1 MNISPTSTIYVNI
14 NSEESPQLK
23 DALEMEDYS
32 KTTFK
37 AIHIASSYESPN
49 VYDSCSSTHRLHHV
63 TNLITFI
70 AWSGRLLLDQTNT
83 MAMATSGA
91 QIKRPSPSIDQ
102 SIPKRIK
109 RRYHHHHRL
118 QEPVVLPSTSEPV
131 VQDDTHLDQ
140 LMNRAVGQT
149 LKDSGFELADPAAL
163 SSLCSATEEYM
174 LRLSTFIRQSMLS
187 ARRVQPI
194 PQDFDHALKRIRLD
208 PDDLLPHLKSA
219 SSDKPTP
226 TLLPSP
232 PPENEISKSLPFLT
246 ALSSEDDRANRPYIP
261 KHFPSFPSKH
271 TYAATAVFIGRD
283 NDPRKIRE
291 RAAEDGRHGEEA
303 LRKLASAAFRDNQT
317 GSTGR
322 DKKLWGRRTDSM
334 ESMFEK
340 TIKGLSKK
348 HNKESHGT
356 FPSSAMDID
365 SGHPADADKSRL
377 KLSWNMEL
385 GPIVNCERDLWR
397 RTGSNARRGEEKT
410 PKPPASIEPADVM
423 IDM

>member
-1 MNISPTSTIYVNI
+1 MNPL
-14 NSEESPQLK
+14 LK
-23 DALEMEDYS
+23 LEIDGL
-32 KTTFK
+32 
-37 AIHIASSYESPN
+37 
-49 VYDSCSSTHRLHHV
+49 RLKY
-63 TNLITFI
+63 
-70 AWSGRLLLDQTNT
+70 LD
-83 MAMATSGA
+83 
-91 QIKRPSPSIDQ
+91 
-102 SIPKRIK
+102 
-109 RRYHHHHRL
+109 
-118 QEPVVLPSTSEPV
+118 
-131 VQDDTHLDQ
+131 
-140 LMNRAVGQT
+140 
-149 LKDSGFELADPAAL
+149 
-163 SSLCSATEEYM
+163 M

-194 PQDFDHALKRIRLD
+194 PQDFDHALKRLRLH
-208 PDDLLPHLKSA
+208 PDDLLPHLKPSP
-219 SSDKPTP
+219 SDKPTP

-271 TYAATAVFIGRD
+271 TYSATAVFIGRD

-322 DKKLWGRRTDSM
+322 DKKLWGRRMDSM

-340 TIKGLSKK
+340 TTKGLSKK
-348 HNKESHGT
+348 HSKD
-356 FPSSAMDID
+356 PSRSAMDIHL
-365 SGHPADADKSRL
+365 GDADKSC

-397 RTGSNARRGEEKT
+397 RTSSNARREEEKP
-410 PKPPASIEPADVM
+410 PKPLASVEAADVM
-423 IDM
+423 TDM

>member
-1 MNISPTSTIYVNI
+1 MSISLSVTTSVKGQKQG
-14 NSEESPQLK
+14 SRHLEPSRWRRSWFSVALFARPSLSDHLLK
-23 DALEMEDYS
+23 IPKL
-32 KTTFK
+32 
-37 AIHIASSYESPN
+37 AIHIASSSESLK
-49 VYDSCSSTHRLHHV
+49 VYDSCSSIYSPLSARDP
-63 TNLITFI
+63 NSITLP
-70 AWSGRLLLDQTNT
+70 GRDDHFLNQINT

-91 QIKRPSPSIDQ
+91 QVKRPSPSLLNQ
-102 SIPKRIK
+102 NNPKRVK
-109 RRYHHHHRL
+109 RHYHHHHRL

-131 VQDDTHLDQ
+131 VQDDTQLDQ
-140 LMNRAVGQT
+140 LMNRAIGQT

-187 ARRVQPI
+187 ARRT
-194 PQDFDHALKRIRLD
+194 HADIITI
-208 PDDLLPHLKSA
+208 S
-219 SSDKPTP
+219 
-226 TLLPSP
+226 

-246 ALSSEDDRANRPYIP
+246 ALSSEDDRASRPYIP

-271 TYAATAVFIGRD
+271 TYSATAVFIGRD

-340 TIKGLSKK
+340 TIKGLSKRPK
-348 HNKESHGT
+348 DSHGT
-356 FPSSAMDID
+356 LPSSAMDID
-365 SGHPADADKSRL
+365 SGHPADADTKSRL

-397 RTGSNARRGEEKT
+397 RTSSNARRGEEKT
-410 PKPPASIEPADVM
+410 PKPPPSLDPADVM
-423 IDM
+423 TDM

>member
-1 MNISPTSTIYVNI
+1 
-14 NSEESPQLK
+14 
-23 DALEMEDYS
+23 
-32 KTTFK
+32 
-37 AIHIASSYESPN
+37 
-49 VYDSCSSTHRLHHV
+49 
-63 TNLITFI
+63 
-70 AWSGRLLLDQTNT
+70 

-91 QIKRPSPSIDQ
+91 QVKRPSSSLDQ
-102 SIPKRIK
+102 NNPKRVK
-109 RRYHHHHRL
+109 RHYHHYHRL

-131 VQDDTHLDQ
+131 VQDDSQLDQ
-140 LMNRAVGQT
+140 LMNRAIGQT
-149 LKDSGFELADPAAL
+149 LKDSGFELADPTAL

-194 PQDFDHALKRIRLD
+194 PQDFDHALKRFRLN
-208 PDDLLPHLKSA
+208 PDDLLPHLKPAPSER
-219 SSDKPTP
+219 PTP

-271 TYAATAVFIGRD
+271 TYSATAVFIGRD

-348 HNKESHGT
+348 QKDSHGT
-356 FPSSAMDID
+356 FPSSAMDVD
-365 SGHPADADKSRL
+365 SGHPADADTKPRL

-397 RTGSNARRGEEKT
+397 RTSSNARRGEEKS
-410 PKPPASIEPADVM
+410 PKPPASVDPADVM
-423 IDM
+423 TDM

>member
-1 MNISPTSTIYVNI
+1 
-14 NSEESPQLK
+14 
-23 DALEMEDYS
+23 
-32 KTTFK
+32 
-37 AIHIASSYESPN
+37 
-49 VYDSCSSTHRLHHV
+49 
-63 TNLITFI
+63 
-70 AWSGRLLLDQTNT
+70 
-83 MAMATSGA
+83 MATSGA
-91 QIKRPSPSIDQ
+91 HTKRPASSFDQ
-102 SIPKRIK
+102 NHAKRIK
-109 RRYHHHHRL
+109 RHYHHHHRL
-118 QEPVVLPSTSEPV
+118 QEPVILPSMSEPV
-131 VQDDTHLDQ
+131 VQDDTQLDQ

-187 ARRVQPI
+187 ARRIQPI
-194 PQDFDHALKRIRLD
+194 PHDFDHALKRLRLN
-208 PDDLLPHLKSA
+208 PDDLLPHLKTPF
-219 SSDKPTP
+219 DQPKP

-246 ALSSEDDRANRPYIP
+246 SLSSEDDRASRPYIP

-271 TYAATAVFIGRD
+271 TYSATAVFIGRD

-303 LRKLASAAFRDNQT
+303 LRKLAGAAFRDNQT

-322 DKKLWGRRTDSM
+322 DKKLWGRRMDSM

-348 HNKESHGT
+348 HSKDSHGT
-356 FPSSAMDID
+356 ITNSAMDID
-365 SGHPADADKSRL
+365 SGHPANADTKPRL
-377 KLSWNMEL
+377 NISEL

-397 RTGSNARRGEEKT
+397 QTSSNARRREDKT
-410 PKPPASIEPADVM
+410 PKPLASVEPADLM
-423 IDM
+423 IDL

>member
-1 MNISPTSTIYVNI
+1 MNKAWFSVALFARPSLRDHLLKSPK
-14 NSEESPQLK
+14 L
-23 DALEMEDYS
+23 
-32 KTTFK
+32 
-37 AIHIASSYESPN
+37 AIHIASSSESLD
-49 VYDSCSSTHRLHHV
+49 VYDSCSSINSPLSA
-63 TNLITFI
+63 L
-70 AWSGRLLLDQTNT
+70 
-83 MAMATSGA
+83 
-91 QIKRPSPSIDQ
+91 KRPSPSLLSQ
-102 SIPKRIK
+102 NSPKRVK
-109 RRYHHHHRL
+109 RHYHHHHRL

-131 VQDDTHLDQ
+131 VQDDTQLDQ
-140 LMNRAVGQT
+140 LMNRAIGQT

-194 PQDFDHALKRIRLD
+194 PQDFDHALKRFRLN
-208 PDDLLPHLKSA
+208 PDDLLPHLKPA
-219 SSDKPTP
+219 PSDRPTP

-232 PPENEISKSLPFLT
+232 HQRMKYPN
-246 ALSSEDDRANRPYIP
+246 LSHDRASRPYIP

-271 TYAATAVFIGRD
+271 TYSATAVFIGRD

-348 HNKESHGT
+348 QKDSHGAL
-356 FPSSAMDID
+356 PSSAMDID
-365 SGHPADADKSRL
+365 SGHPADADTKSRL

-397 RTGSNARRGEEKT
+397 RTSSNARRGEEKT
-410 PKPPASIEPADVM
+410 PKPPPSLEPADVM
-423 IDM
+423 TDM

>member
-1 MNISPTSTIYVNI
+1 
-14 NSEESPQLK
+14 
-23 DALEMEDYS
+23 
-32 KTTFK
+32 
-37 AIHIASSYESPN
+37 
-49 VYDSCSSTHRLHHV
+49 
-63 TNLITFI
+63 
-70 AWSGRLLLDQTNT
+70 
-83 MAMATSGA
+83 MAMATPGA
-91 QIKRPSPSIDQ
+91 HIKRASSSLEQ
-102 SIPKRIK
+102 QNPKRTK
-109 RRYHHHHRL
+109 RHYHHHHRL
-118 QEPVVLPSTSEPV
+118 QEPVVLPSSSEPV
-131 VQDDTHLDQ
+131 VQDDTQLDQ

-149 LKDSGFELADPAAL
+149 LKDSGFELADPTAL

-194 PQDFDHALKRIRLD
+194 PQDFDHALNRLRLN
-208 PDDLLPHLKSA
+208 PDDLLPHLKPA
-219 SSDKPTP
+219 SDKPTP

-271 TYAATAVFIGRD
+271 TYSATAVFIGRD

-322 DKKLWGRRTDSM
+322 DKKLWGRRMDSM

-340 TIKGLSKK
+340 TIKGISKK
-348 HNKESHGT
+348 QSKDT
-356 FPSSAMDID
+356 TSSAMEFNPGDV
-365 SGHPADADKSRL
+365 DKSRL

-397 RTGSNARRGEEKT
+397 RTSSDVRRGEEKT
-410 PKPPASIEPADVM
+410 SKPPASVDAADAM
-423 IDM
+423 TDM

>member
-1 MNISPTSTIYVNI
+1 
-14 NSEESPQLK
+14 
-23 DALEMEDYS
+23 
-32 KTTFK
+32 
-37 AIHIASSYESPN
+37 
-49 VYDSCSSTHRLHHV
+49 
-63 TNLITFI
+63 
-70 AWSGRLLLDQTNT
+70 

-91 QIKRPSPSIDQ
+91 HVKRPSPSIDQ
-102 SIPKRIK
+102 KNPKRIK
-109 RRYHHHHRL
+109 RHYHHHHRL

-194 PQDFDHALKRIRLD
+194 PQDFDHALKRFRLN
-208 PDDLLPHLKSA
+208 PDDLLPHLKSVP
-219 SSDKPTP
+219 SDKPTP

-271 TYAATAVFIGRD
+271 TYSATAVFIGRD

-348 HNKESHGT
+348 HGKEAHGT

-397 RTGSNARRGEEKT
+397 RTSSNARRGEEKT
-410 PKPPASIEPADVM
+410 PKPPASVEPADVM
-423 IDM
+423 IDL

>member
-1 MNISPTSTIYVNI
+1 MT
-14 NSEESPQLK
+14 
-23 DALEMEDYS
+23 
-32 KTTFK
+32 
-37 AIHIASSYESPN
+37 
-49 VYDSCSSTHRLHHV
+49 
-63 TNLITFI
+63 
-70 AWSGRLLLDQTNT
+70 
-83 MAMATSGA
+83 MATSGVHV
-91 QIKRPSPSIDQ
+91 KRPFSSTDKNN
-102 SIPKRIK
+102 PKRIK
-109 RRYHHHHRL
+109 RHYHHHHRL
-118 QEPVVLPSTSEPV
+118 HEPVVLPSTSEPA

-194 PQDFDHALKRIRLD
+194 PQDFDHALKRLHLS
-208 PDDLLPHLKSA
+208 PDDLLPHLKPA
-219 SSDKPTP
+219 PSDKHTP

-246 ALSSEDDRANRPYIP
+246 ALSSEDDRANRSYIP

-271 TYAATAVFIGRD
+271 TYSATAVFIGRD

-322 DKKLWGRRTDSM
+322 DKKLWGRRMDSM

-348 HNKESHGT
+348 NSKDSHGT
-356 FPSSAMDID
+356 FISSAMDID
-365 SGHPADADKSRL
+365 SGHPADADTKSRL

-397 RTGSNARRGEEKT
+397 RTSSNSRRGEEKT
-410 PKPPASIEPADVM
+410 SKPLANVEPADVM
-423 IDM
+423 TDV